1 MPKNLST
8 VGAAT
13 ELRFGK
19 NCREDQHDNSVVINA
34 SNDKIDATKAGGF
47 YLTPLE
53 ISTVFA
59 SDGTD
64 ATTNTF
70 VAYNQSTKQLFR
82 TQVPMSITGI
92 SEAGSGAEGDLNIT
106 GNLFVTGNV
115 TSIGTVANIH
125 VTNSQFK
132 DGLIEI
138 GTNNTDLTT
147 FDLGH
152 IYNRP
157 VGSSNVAVCY
167 DASDRELM
175 IAYTDSSAA
184 AVVGAASSHQVD
196 PKTNE
201 TMNVHVYGKLYTNSN
216 VGVANTAPVH
226 TLSVGD
232 KCFIEADGNHPN
244 VLDVRGNTT
253 IEGAIITNT
262 GGVTKK
268 TYSHKDTIA
277 LTTTAANAALTLTF
291 TSHPFYAKIVA
302 QLIDNDDNEVS
313 TMLIDLA
320 GGERGG
326 DGTPHNIALGP
337 ISIFGNASTNPWSS
351 TVTVTQTTVVLT
363 PSTDFTVAANSGAGS
378 YSIFIEYI
386 SPDTAGAITS
396 IERGASGP
404 ILFGY

>member
-8 VGAAT
+8 VGGAT

-19 NCREDQHDNSVVINA
+19 FCREDQHNNSVVINA

-53 ISTVFA
+53 LSTVFA

-82 TQVPMSITGI
+82 TEVPVSITGI
-92 SEAGSGAEGDLNIT
+92 SSAGAGAEGDLTVN
-106 GNLFVTGNV
+106 GNLYVTGNV

-138 GTNNTDLTT
+138 GTNNTDLAT

-157 VGSSNVAVCY
+157 PGSSNVAVCY
-167 DASDRELM
+167 DASATELI
-175 IAYTDSSAA
+175 IAYTDSSPVDNTNE
-184 AVVGAASSHQVD
+184 AV
-196 PKTNE
+196 PKSNE
-201 TMNVHVYGKLYTNSN
+201 TMNVHVYGKLFTESN
-216 VGVANTAPVH
+216 VGVANTTPDH
-226 TLSVGD
+226 TFSVGE
-232 KCFIEADGNHPN
+232 KCFIEADGNHDN
-244 VLDVRGNTT
+244 VLDVRGNAT

-268 TYSHKDTIA
+268 TYSDKNTIA
-277 LTTTAANAALTLTF
+277 SGISAAAAALTLTF
-291 TSHPFYAKIVA
+291 TNHPFYAKIVA

-313 TMLIDLA
+313 TMLIDVA

-326 DGTPHNIALGP
+326 DGTPQNIALGP

-351 TVTVTQTTVVLT
+351 TVAVTQNTVVLT
-363 PSTDFTVAANSGAGS
+363 PSTGFSAGEGS

-386 SPDTAGAITS
+386 SPETAGALTS
-396 IERGASGP
+396 INGVN
-404 ILFGY
+404 FGY

>member
-53 ISTVFA
+53 LSTDFA

-92 SEAGSGAEGDLNIT
+92 SQAGSGAEGDLNIT

-167 DASDRELM
+167 DADVRELM
-175 IAYTDSSAA
+175 IAYTDSSPMDNTNQ
-184 AVVGAASSHQVD
+184 AV
-196 PKTNE
+196 PKLSE
-201 TMNVHVYGKLYTNSN
+201 TMNVHVYGKLYTESN
-216 VGVANTAPVH
+216 VGVANTTPVH
-226 TLSVGD
+226 TLSVGE
-232 KCFIEADGNHPN
+232 KCFIDNGNHPN

-326 DGTPHNIALGP
+326 NGTPHNIALGP

-351 TVTVTQTTVVLT
+351 TVTVTETTVVLT
-363 PSTDFTVAANSGAGS
+363 PSTDFTVAANSGEGS

-386 SPDTAGAITS
+386 SPETAGAITS
-396 IERGASGP
+396 IERGTTTP
-404 ILFGY
+404 VNFGY

>member
-8 VGAAT
+8 VGGAT

-19 NCREDQHDNSVVINA
+19 NCREDQHNNSVVINA

-53 ISTVFA
+53 LSTEFA

-82 TQVPMSITGI
+82 TQVPISITGI
-92 SEAGSGAEGDLNIT
+92 SSAGSSAQGDLNVN
-106 GNLFVTGNV
+106 GNLYVTGNV
-115 TSIGTVANIH
+115 TSIGTIANIH

-138 GTNNTDLTT
+138 GTNNTDLAT

-167 DASDRELM
+167 DASATELI

-184 AVVGAASSHQVD
+184 AEVGAASSHQVN
-196 PKTNE
+196 PTNE
-201 TMNVHVYGKLYTNSN
+201 TMNVHVYGKLFTESN
-216 VGVANTAPVH
+216 VGVANTTPDH
-226 TLSVGD
+226 TFSVGE
-232 KCFIEADGNHPN
+232 KCFIEADGNHDN

-268 TYSHKDTIA
+268 TYSDKNTIA
-277 LTTTAANAALTLTF
+277 SGTTAAGAALTLTF
-291 TSHPFYAKIVA
+291 TRHPFYAKIVA
-302 QLIDNDDNEVS
+302 QLIDNNDNEVS
-313 TMLIDLA
+313 TMIIDLA

-326 DGTPHNIALGP
+326 DAAPLDLALGP
-337 ISIFGNASTNPWSS
+337 ISIFGNASSNPWSS
-351 TVTVTQTTVVLT
+351 TVAVTQTTMVLT
-363 PSTDFTVAANSGAGS
+363 PSADFSNGPGS
-378 YSIFIEYI
+378 YSIFVEYI
-386 SPDTAGAITS
+386 SPNSAGALTS
-396 IERGASGP
+396 INSVNFE
-404 ILFGY
+404 Y

>member
-82 TQVPMSITGI
+82 TQVPMSLTGI
-92 SEAGSGAEGDLNIT
+92 SSASSSAEGDLNVN
-106 GNLFVTGNV
+106 GNLFVSGNV

-138 GTNNTDLTT
+138 GTNNTDLAT

-167 DASDRELM
+167 DADAREL
-175 IAYTDSSAA
+175 IVAYTDSSPMDNTN
-184 AVVGAASSHQVD
+184 QVD
-196 PKTNE
+196 VPLSEKE
-201 TMNVHVYGKLYTNSN
+201 TMNVHVYGKLFTNSN
-216 VGVANTAPVH
+216 VGVANTAPIH
-226 TLSVGD
+226 SLSVGE
-232 KCFIEADGNHPN
+232 KCFIDNGNHPN

-277 LTTTAANAALTLTF
+277 SDLDAAAAALTLTF

-326 DGTPHNIALGP
+326 NGTPHNIARGP

-351 TVTVTQTTVVLT
+351 TVAVTQTTVVLT
-363 PSTDFTVAANSGAGS
+363 PSTDFTAAANSGAGS

-386 SPDTAGAITS
+386 SPETAGAITS
-396 IERGASGP
+396 INSTN
-404 ILFGY
+404 FGY

>member
-59 SDGTD
+59 GDGTD
-64 ATTNTF
+64 TTTNTF

-82 TQVPMSITGI
+82 TQVPMSLTGI
-92 SEAGSGAEGDLNIT
+92 SNAGSGAQGDLNVN
-106 GNLFVTGNV
+106 GNLYVTGNV

-167 DASDRELM
+167 DASHRELM

-201 TMNVHVYGKLYTNSN
+201 TMNVHVYGKLYTESN

-226 TLSVGD
+226 TLSVKD

-277 LTTTAANAALTLTF
+277 LDTTAANAALTLTF
-291 TSHPFYAKIVA
+291 TNHPFYAKIVA
-302 QLIDNDDNEVS
+302 QLIDNADNEVS

-320 GGERGG
+320 GGERDG

-351 TVTVTQTTVVLT
+351 TVAVTQTTVILT
-363 PSTDFTVAANSGAGS
+363 PSTNFTVAANSGEGS

-386 SPDTAGAITS
+386 SPETAGAITS
-396 IERGASGP
+396 IQRGTTTP
-404 ILFGY
+404 VNFGY

>member
-8 VGAAT
+8 IGGAT

-19 NCREDQHDNSVVINA
+19 FCREDQHDNSVVINA
-34 SNDKIDATKAGGF
+34 SNQKIDATKAGGF

-53 ISTVFA
+53 LSTVFA

-82 TQVPMSITGI
+82 TEVPVSITGI
-92 SEAGSGAEGDLNIT
+92 SSAGAGAEGDLTVN
-106 GNLFVTGNV
+106 GNLYVTGNV

-138 GTNNTDLTT
+138 GTNNTELAT

-157 VGSSNVAVCY
+157 GTNSNVAVCY
-167 DASDRELM
+167 DASATELI
-175 IAYTDSSAA
+175 IAYTDSSPFDDTN
-184 AVVGAASSHQVD
+184 QVN
-196 PKTNE
+196 PKSNE

-216 VGVANTAPVH
+216 VGVANTTPDH
-226 TLSVGD
+226 TFSVGE
-232 KCFIEADGNHPN
+232 KCFIEADENHPN
-244 VLDVRGNTT
+244 VLDVRGNAT

-268 TYSHKDTIA
+268 TYSKKDTIA
-277 LTTTAANAALTLTF
+277 SGISAAAAALTLTF
-291 TSHPFYAKIVA
+291 TNHPFYAKIVA
-302 QLIDNDDNEVS
+302 QLIDDTDNEVS
-313 TMLIDLA
+313 TMLIDVA

-326 DGTPHNIALGP
+326 DGAPQNIALGP
-337 ISIFGNASTNPWSS
+337 ISIFGNTSTNPWSS
-351 TVTVTQTTVVLT
+351 TVAVTQNTVVLT
-363 PSTDFTVAANSGAGS
+363 PSTGFSAGEGS

-386 SPDTAGAITS
+386 SPETAGALAS
-396 IERGASGP
+396 INGVN
-404 ILFGY
+404 FGY

>member
-59 SDGTD
+59 GDGTD

-82 TQVPMSITGI
+82 TQVPMSLTGI
-92 SEAGSGAEGDLNIT
+92 SSASSGAEGDLNVN
-106 GNLFVTGNV
+106 GNLYVTGNV

-138 GTNNTDLTT
+138 GTNNTNLAT

-167 DASDRELM
+167 DASDRELI
-175 IAYTDSSAA
+175 IAYTDSSPMDNTN
-184 AVVGAASSHQVD
+184 QVN

-201 TMNVHVYGKLYTNSN
+201 TMNVHVYGKLYTESN
-216 VGVANTAPVH
+216 VGVANTAPIH
-226 TLSVGD
+226 SLSVKD

-277 LTTTAANAALTLTF
+277 LNTTAASAALTLTF

-302 QLIDNDDNEVS
+302 QLIDNDDDEVS

-351 TVTVTQTTVVLT
+351 TVAVTQSTVVLT

-386 SPDTAGAITS
+386 SPEIAGAITS
-396 IERGASGP
+396 INSTN
-404 ILFGY
+404 FGY

>member
-53 ISTVFA
+53 LSTDFA

-92 SEAGSGAEGDLNIT
+92 SAAGSGAEGDLNVT
-106 GNLFVTGNV
+106 GNLYVTGNV

-138 GTNNTDLTT
+138 GTNNTDLAT

-167 DASDRELM
+167 DASATEL
-175 IAYTDSSAA
+175 IVAYTDSSPMDNTNQ
-184 AVVGAASSHQVD
+184 AV
-196 PKTNE
+196 PKLSE
-201 TMNVHVYGKLYTNSN
+201 TMNVHVYGKLFTNSN
-216 VGVANTAPVH
+216 VGVANTAPIH
-226 TLSVGD
+226 SLSVKD

-268 TYSHKDTIA
+268 TYSKKDTIA
-277 LTTTAANAALTLTF
+277 LDLSASDAALTLTF
-291 TSHPFYAKIVA
+291 TNHPFYAKIVA

-326 DGTPHNIALGP
+326 NTAPLPIAPGP

-351 TVTVTQTTVVLT
+351 TVVVGTNTVVLT
-363 PSTDFTVAANSGAGS
+363 PSTGFTAGAGS

-386 SPDTAGAITS
+386 SPNSAGALTS
-396 IERGASGP
+396 INTNT
-404 ILFGY
+404 FGY

>member
-64 ATTNTF
+64 TTTNTF

-92 SEAGSGAEGDLNIT
+92 SNAGSGAEGDLNVN
-106 GNLFVTGNV
+106 GNLYVTGNV

-138 GTNNTDLTT
+138 GTNNTDLAT

-167 DASDRELM
+167 DASATELI
-175 IAYTDSSAA
+175 IAYTDSSPMDNTN
-184 AVVGAASSHQVD
+184 QVN

-226 TLSVGD
+226 TLSVKD

-268 TYSHKDTIA
+268 TYSNTSTIA
-277 LTTTAANAALTLTF
+277 LNTTAANAALTLTF

-320 GGERGG
+320 GGERDG

-351 TVTVTQTTVVLT
+351 TVAVTQTTVVLT
-363 PSTDFTVAANSGAGS
+363 PSTDFTGAANSGEGS

-386 SPDTAGAITS
+386 SPETAGAITS
-396 IERGASGP
+396 INSTN
-404 ILFGY
+404 FGY

>member
-53 ISTVFA
+53 LSTDFA

-92 SEAGSGAEGDLNIT
+92 SAAGSGAEGDLNIT

-167 DASDRELM
+167 DADARELM
-175 IAYTDSSAA
+175 IAYTDSSPMDNTN
-184 AVVGAASSHQVD
+184 QVN

-201 TMNVHVYGKLYTNSN
+201 TMNVHVYGKLYTESN
-216 VGVANTAPVH
+216 VGVANTTPVH
-226 TLSVGD
+226 TLSVGE
-232 KCFIEADGNHPN
+232 KCFIDNGNHPN

-277 LTTTAANAALTLTF
+277 SDLDAAAAALTLTF

-302 QLIDNDDNEVS
+302 QLIDNDDDEVS

-351 TVTVTQTTVVLT
+351 TVTVTETTVVLT
-363 PSTDFTVAANSGAGS
+363 PSTDFTVAANSGEGS

-386 SPDTAGAITS
+386 SPETAGAITS

>member
-8 VGAAT
+8 VGGAT

-19 NCREDQHDNSVVINA
+19 NCREDQHNNSVVINA

-53 ISTVFA
+53 LSTNFA

-82 TQVPMSITGI
+82 TQVPISITGI
-92 SEAGSGAEGDLNIT
+92 SSAGAGAAGDLNVN
-106 GNLFVTGNV
+106 GNLYVTGNV

-138 GTNNTDLTT
+138 GTNNTDLAT

-152 IYNRP
+152 VYNRP
-157 VGSSNVAVCY
+157 VGSSNVALCY
-167 DASDRELM
+167 DASATELI
-175 IAYTDSSAA
+175 IAYTNSSAA
-184 AVVGAASSHQVD
+184 AEVGAASSHQVN
-196 PKTNE
+196 PTNE

-216 VGVANTAPVH
+216 VGVSNLTPEH
-226 TLSVGD
+226 TLSVGE
-232 KCFIEADGNHPN
+232 KCFIEADGNHDN

-268 TYSHKDTIA
+268 TYSDKNTIA
-277 LTTTAANAALTLTF
+277 SGTSAAGAALTLTF
-291 TSHPFYAKIVA
+291 TNHPFYAKIVA

-313 TMLIDLA
+313 TMLIDVA

-326 DGTPHNIALGP
+326 EVAPLPIALGP
-337 ISIFGNASTNPWSS
+337 ISIFGNTSTNPWSS
-351 TVTVTQTTVVLT
+351 TVAVTQNDVVLT
-363 PSTDFTVAANSGAGS
+363 PSTGFSAGQGS
-378 YSIFIEYI
+378 YSIFVEYI
-386 SPDTAGAITS
+386 SPETAGALTS
-396 IERGASGP
+396 ITRNSITTP
-404 ILFGY
+404 FGY

>member
-8 VGAAT
+8 VGGAT

-19 NCREDQHDNSVVINA
+19 FCREDQHDNSVVINA
-34 SNDKIDATKAGGF
+34 SNEKIDATKAGGF

-82 TQVPMSITGI
+82 TQVPLTLAGI
-92 SEAGSGAEGDLNIT
+92 SSAGSGAEGDLNVN
-106 GNLFVTGNV
+106 GNLYVTGNV

-138 GTNNTDLTT
+138 GTNNTDLAT

-157 VGSSNVAVCY
+157 VGSSNVALCY
-167 DASDRELM
+167 DASATELI

-184 AVVGAASSHQVD
+184 AEVGAASSHQVN
-196 PKTNE
+196 PKSNE
-201 TMNVHVYGKLYTNSN
+201 TMNVHVYGKLFTESN
-216 VGVANTAPVH
+216 VGVANTTPDH
-226 TLSVGD
+226 TFSVGE
-232 KCFIEADGNHPN
+232 KCFIEADGNHDN

-268 TYSHKDTIA
+268 TYSDKNTIA
-277 LTTTAANAALTLTF
+277 SGLSAANAALTLTF
-291 TSHPFYAKIVA
+291 TNHPFYAKIVA

-313 TMLIDLA
+313 TMLIDVA

-326 DGTPHNIALGP
+326 EVAPLPIAPGP
-337 ISIFGNASTNPWSS
+337 ISIFGNNSTNPWSS
-351 TVTVTQTTVVLT
+351 TVAVTQNDVVLT
-363 PSTDFTVAANSGAGS
+363 PSTGFSAGAGS

-386 SPDTAGAITS
+386 SPETAGALTS
-396 IERGASGP
+396 INSFN
-404 ILFGY
+404 FGY

>member
-8 VGAAT
+8 VGGAT

-19 NCREDQHDNSVVINA
+19 NCREDQHNNSVVINA

-53 ISTVFA
+53 LSTEFA

-82 TQVPMSITGI
+82 TQVPISITGI
-92 SEAGSGAEGDLNIT
+92 SSAGSGAQGDLNVN
-106 GNLFVTGNV
+106 GNLYVTGNV

-138 GTNNTDLTT
+138 GTNNTDLAT

-167 DASDRELM
+167 DASATELI

-184 AVVGAASSHQVD
+184 AEVGAASSHQVN
-196 PKTNE
+196 PTNE
-201 TMNVHVYGKLYTNSN
+201 TMNVHVYGKLFTESN
-216 VGVANTAPVH
+216 VGVANTTPDH
-226 TLSVGD
+226 TFSVGE
-232 KCFIEADGNHPN
+232 KCFIEAGGNHDN

-268 TYSHKDTIA
+268 TYSDKNTIA
-277 LTTTAANAALTLTF
+277 SGTTAAGAALTLTF
-291 TSHPFYAKIVA
+291 TRHPFYAKVVA
-302 QLIDNDDNEVS
+302 QLIDNSDNEVS
-313 TMLIDLA
+313 TMTIDVA

-326 DGTPHNIALGP
+326 DATPLDLALGP
-337 ISIFGNASTNPWSS
+337 ISIFGNTSTNPWSS
-351 TVTVTQTTVVLT
+351 TVSVTQTTMVLT
-363 PSTDFTVAANSGAGS
+363 PSADFSSGPGS
-378 YSIFIEYI
+378 YSIFVEYI
-386 SPDTAGAITS
+386 SPNSTGALTS
-396 IERGASGP
+396 INSVN
-404 ILFGY
+404 FGY

>member
-53 ISTVFA
+53 LSTDFA

-82 TQVPMSITGI
+82 TQVPMSIAGI
-92 SEAGSGAEGDLNIT
+92 SAAGSGAEGDLNVN
-106 GNLFVTGNV
+106 GNLYVTGNI

-138 GTNNTDLTT
+138 GTNNIDLTT

-167 DASDRELM
+167 DASATEL
-175 IAYTDSSAA
+175 IVAYTDSSPMDNTNQ
-184 AVVGAASSHQVD
+184 VV
-196 PKTNE
+196 PKLSE
-201 TMNVHVYGKLYTNSN
+201 TMNVHVYGKLFTNSN
-216 VGVANTAPVH
+216 VGVANTAPIH
-226 TLSVGD
+226 SLSVKD

-268 TYSHKDTIA
+268 TYSDKNTIA
-277 LTTTAANAALTLTF
+277 SGLSASGAALTLTF
-291 TSHPFYAKIVA
+291 TNHPFYAKIVA

-326 DGTPHNIALGP
+326 NTAPLPIAPGP

-351 TVTVTQTTVVLT
+351 TVVVGTNTVVLT
-363 PSTDFTVAANSGAGS
+363 PSTGFTAGAGS

-386 SPDTAGAITS
+386 SPNSAGALTS
-396 IERGASGP
+396 INSTN
-404 ILFGY
+404 FGY

>member
-8 VGAAT
+8 VGGAT

-19 NCREDQHDNSVVINA
+19 NCREDQHNNSVVINA

-53 ISTVFA
+53 LSTEFA

-82 TQVPMSITGI
+82 TQVPISITGI
-92 SEAGSGAEGDLNIT
+92 SNAGSGAEGDLNVN
-106 GNLFVTGNV
+106 GNLYVTGNV

-138 GTNNTDLTT
+138 GTNNTDLAT

-167 DASDRELM
+167 DASATELI

-184 AVVGAASSHQVD
+184 AEVGAASSHQVN
-196 PKTNE
+196 PTNE
-201 TMNVHVYGKLYTNSN
+201 TMNVHVYGKLFTESN
-216 VGVANTAPVH
+216 VGVSNTTPDH
-226 TLSVGD
+226 TFSVGE
-232 KCFIEADGNHPN
+232 KCFIEADGNHDN

-268 TYSHKDTIA
+268 TYSDKNTIA
-277 LTTTAANAALTLTF
+277 SGTSAAGAALTLTF
-291 TSHPFYAKIVA
+291 TNHPFYAKIVA

-313 TMLIDLA
+313 TMLIDVA

-326 DGTPHNIALGP
+326 DVAPLPIALGP
-337 ISIFGNASTNPWSS
+337 ISIFGNTSTNPWSS
-351 TVTVTQTTVVLT
+351 TVAVTQNTVVLT
-363 PSTDFTVAANSGAGS
+363 PSTGFSAGEGS

-386 SPDTAGAITS
+386 SPETAGALTS
-396 IERGASGP
+396 INSVN
-404 ILFGY
+404 FGY

>member
-8 VGAAT
+8 VGGAT

-19 NCREDQHDNSVVINA
+19 NCREDQHNNSVVINA

-53 ISTVFA
+53 LSTNFA

-82 TQVPMSITGI
+82 TQVPISITGI
-92 SEAGSGAEGDLNIT
+92 SSAGSGAEGDLNVN
-106 GNLFVTGNV
+106 GNLYVTGNV

-138 GTNNTDLTT
+138 GTNNTDLAT

-167 DASDRELM
+167 DASATELI

-184 AVVGAASSHQVD
+184 AEVGAASSHQVN
-196 PKTNE
+196 PTNE
-201 TMNVHVYGKLYTNSN
+201 TMNVHVYGKLFTESN
-216 VGVANTAPVH
+216 VGVANTTPDH
-226 TLSVGD
+226 TFSVGE
-232 KCFIEADGNHPN
+232 KCFIEADGNHDN

-268 TYSHKDTIA
+268 TYSDKNTIA
-277 LTTTAANAALTLTF
+277 SGTTAAGAALTFTF
-291 TSHPFYAKIVA
+291 TNHPFYAKIVA
-302 QLIDNDDNEVS
+302 QLIDNNDNEVS
-313 TMLIDLA
+313 TMLIDVA

-326 DGTPHNIALGP
+326 DATPLDLALGP
-337 ISIFGNASTNPWSS
+337 ISIFGTSQSSNPWSS
-351 TVTVTQTTVVLT
+351 TVTTGTNTVVLT
-363 PSTDFTVAANSGAGS
+363 PSANFSSGPGS
-378 YSIFIEYI
+378 YSIFVEYI
-386 SPDTAGAITS
+386 SPNSAGALTS
-396 IERGASGP
+396 INSVN
-404 ILFGY
+404 FGY

>member
-8 VGAAT
+8 VGGAT

-19 NCREDQHDNSVVINA
+19 NCREDQADNSVVINA
-34 SNDKIDATKAGGF
+34 SNDKIDATKASGF

-53 ISTVFA
+53 LSTDFA
-59 SDGTD
+59 SDGAD

-82 TQVPMSITGI
+82 TQVPMSLTGI
-92 SEAGSGAEGDLNIT
+92 SSASSSAEGDLNIT
-106 GNLFVTGNV
+106 GNLFVSGNV

-138 GTNNTDLTT
+138 GTNNTDLAT

-175 IAYTDSSAA
+175 IAYTDSSPMDNTN
-184 AVVGAASSHQVD
+184 QVN

-201 TMNVHVYGKLYTNSN
+201 TMNVHVYGKLFTNSN
-216 VGVANTAPVH
+216 VGVANTAPIH
-226 TLSVGD
+226 SLSVGE
-232 KCFIEADGNHPN
+232 KCFIDNGNHPN

-277 LTTTAANAALTLTF
+277 LDLTASDAALTLTF
-291 TSHPFYAKIVA
+291 TKHPFYAKIVA
-302 QLIDNDDNEVS
+302 QLIDNADNEVS

-326 DGTPHNIALGP
+326 NGTPHNIARGP

-351 TVTVTQTTVVLT
+351 TVAVTQTTVVLT
-363 PSTDFTVAANSGAGS
+363 PSTDFTAAANSGAGS

-386 SPDTAGAITS
+386 SPETAGALTS
-396 IERGASGP
+396 IHRGATTP
-404 ILFGY
+404 VDFGY

>member
-53 ISTVFA
+53 LSTDFA

-82 TQVPMSITGI
+82 TQVPMSLTGI
-92 SEAGSGAEGDLNIT
+92 SSAGSGAEGDLNVN
-106 GNLFVTGNV
+106 GNLYVTGNV

-167 DASDRELM
+167 DADVRELM
-175 IAYTDSSAA
+175 IAYTDSSPMDNTNQA
-184 AVVGAASSHQVD
+184 D

-201 TMNVHVYGKLYTNSN
+201 TMNVHVYGKLYTESN
-216 VGVANTAPVH
+216 VGVANTAPIH
-226 TLSVGD
+226 SLSVGE

-277 LTTTAANAALTLTF
+277 SGLDAADAALTLTF

-351 TVTVTQTTVVLT
+351 TVAVTQTTVVLT

-386 SPDTAGAITS
+386 SPETAGAITS
-396 IERGASGP
+396 INSTN
-404 ILFGY
+404 FGY

>member
-8 VGAAT
+8 VGGAT

-19 NCREDQHDNSVVINA
+19 NCREDQHNNSVVINA

-53 ISTVFA
+53 LSTEFA

-82 TQVPMSITGI
+82 TQVPISITGI
-92 SEAGSGAEGDLNIT
+92 SSAGSGAEGDLNVN
-106 GNLFVTGNV
+106 GNLYVTGNV

-138 GTNNTDLTT
+138 GTNNTDLAT

-157 VGSSNVAVCY
+157 VGSSNVALCY
-167 DASDRELM
+167 DASATELI

-184 AVVGAASSHQVD
+184 AEVGAASSHQVN
-196 PKTNE
+196 PTNE
-201 TMNVHVYGKLYTNSN
+201 TMNVHVYGKLFTESN
-216 VGVANTAPVH
+216 VGVANTTPEH
-226 TLSVGD
+226 TLSVGE
-232 KCFIEADGNHPN
+232 KCFIEADGNHDN

-268 TYSHKDTIA
+268 TYSDKNTIA
-277 LTTTAANAALTLTF
+277 SGTTATGAALTLTF
-291 TSHPFYAKIVA
+291 TRHPFYAKIVA
-302 QLIDNDDNEVS
+302 QIIDNSDNEVS
-313 TMLIDLA
+313 TMTIDVA

-326 DGTPHNIALGP
+326 DATPLDLALGP
-337 ISIFGNASTNPWSS
+337 ISIFGNTSTNPWSS
-351 TVTVTQTTVVLT
+351 TVSVTQTTMVLT
-363 PSTDFTVAANSGAGS
+363 PSAGFSSGPGS
-378 YSIFIEYI
+378 YSIFVEYI
-386 SPDTAGAITS
+386 SPNSAGALTS
-396 IERGASGP
+396 INSVN
-404 ILFGY
+404 FGY

>member
-53 ISTVFA
+53 LSTDFA

-92 SEAGSGAEGDLNIT
+92 SNAGSGAQGDLNVT
-106 GNLFVTGNV
+106 GNLYVTGNI

-167 DASDRELM
+167 DADVRELM
-175 IAYTDSSAA
+175 IAYTDSSPMDNTNQ
-184 AVVGAASSHQVD
+184 AV
-196 PKTNE
+196 PKLSE
-201 TMNVHVYGKLYTNSN
+201 TMNVHVYGKLFTNSN
-216 VGVANTAPVH
+216 VGVANTTPIH
-226 TLSVGD
+226 SLSVKD

-268 TYSHKDTIA
+268 TYSDKNTIA
-277 LTTTAANAALTLTF
+277 SDTTASGAALTLTF
-291 TSHPFYAKIVA
+291 TNHPFYAKIVA

-326 DGTPHNIALGP
+326 NTAPLPIAPGP

-351 TVTVTQTTVVLT
+351 TVVVGTNTVVLT
-363 PSTDFTVAANSGAGS
+363 PSTGFTAGAGS

-386 SPDTAGAITS
+386 SPNSAGALTS
-396 IERGASGP
+396 INTNT
-404 ILFGY
+404 FGY

>member
-53 ISTVFA
+53 LSTNFA
-59 SDGTD
+59 EDGTD

-82 TQVPMSITGI
+82 TQVPMTITGI
-92 SEAGSGAEGDLNIT
+92 SNAGSGAQGDLNVN
-106 GNLFVTGNV
+106 GNLHVTGNV
-115 TSIGTVANIH
+115 TSVGTVANIH

-138 GTNNTDLTT
+138 GTNNTDLAT

-167 DASDRELM
+167 DASEAELI
-175 IAYTDSSAA
+175 IAYTDSSPMDNTN
-184 AVVGAASSHQVD
+184 QVD
-196 PKTNE
+196 VPLSEKE
-201 TMNVHVYGKLYTNSN
+201 TMNVHVYGKLFTNSN
-216 VGVANTAPVH
+216 VGVANTAPIH
-226 TLSVGD
+226 TLSVKD
-232 KCFIEADGNHPN
+232 KCFIEAGGNHPN

-268 TYSHKDTIA
+268 TYSDKNTIA
-277 LTTTAANAALTLTF
+277 SGTTASGAALTLTF
-291 TSHPFYAKIVA
+291 TNHPFYAKIVA
-302 QLIDNDDNEVS
+302 QLIDNLDNEVS

-326 DGTPHNIALGP
+326 DGTPHDIALGP

-351 TVTVTQTTVVLT
+351 TVAVTQTTVVLT
-363 PSTDFTVAANSGAGS
+363 PSTDFTVAANSGEGS

-396 IERGASGP
+396 INSTN
-404 ILFGY
+404 FGY

>member
-53 ISTVFA
+53 LSTDFA

-82 TQVPMSITGI
+82 TQVPMTITGI
-92 SEAGSGAEGDLNIT
+92 SNAGSGAQGDLNVN
-106 GNLFVTGNV
+106 GNLYVTGNV

-167 DASDRELM
+167 DASAAELI
-175 IAYTDSSAA
+175 IAYTDSSPMDNTNQ
-184 AVVGAASSHQVD
+184 VGVPLSE
-196 PKTNE
+196 KE
-201 TMNVHVYGKLYTNSN
+201 TMNVHVYGKLFTNSN
-216 VGVANTAPVH
+216 VGVANTAPIH
-226 TLSVGD
+226 SLSVKD
-232 KCFIEADGNHPN
+232 KCFIEAGGNHPN

-268 TYSHKDTIA
+268 TYSDKNTIA
-277 LTTTAANAALTLTF
+277 SGTTASGAALTLTF
-291 TSHPFYAKIVA
+291 TNHPFYAKIVA
-302 QLIDNDDNEVS
+302 QLIDNADNEVS

-326 DGTPHNIALGP
+326 DGTPHDIALGP

-351 TVTVTQTTVVLT
+351 TVAVTQTTVVLT
-363 PSTDFTVAANSGAGS
+363 PSTDFTAGAGS

-396 IERGASGP
+396 INSTN
-404 ILFGY
+404 FGY

>member
-19 NCREDQHDNSVVINA
+19 NCREDQHNNSVVINA

-47 YLTPLE
+47 YVTPLE

-59 SDGTD
+59 GDGTD

-92 SEAGSGAEGDLNIT
+92 SNAGSGAQGDLNVN
-106 GNLFVTGNV
+106 GNLHVTGNV
-115 TSIGTVANIH
+115 TSVGTVANIH

-138 GTNNTDLTT
+138 GTNNTDLAT

-167 DASDRELM
+167 DASEAELI
-175 IAYTDSSAA
+175 IAYTDSSPMDNTN
-184 AVVGAASSHQVD
+184 QVD
-196 PKTNE
+196 VPLSEKE
-201 TMNVHVYGKLYTNSN
+201 TMNVHVYGKLYTESN
-216 VGVANTAPVH
+216 VGVANTTPVH
-226 TLSVGD
+226 TLSVGE
-232 KCFIEADGNHPN
+232 KCFIDNGNHPN

-268 TYSHKDTIA
+268 TYSDKNTIA
-277 LTTTAANAALTLTF
+277 SGTTASGAALTLTF
-291 TSHPFYAKIVA
+291 TNHPFYAKIVA
-302 QLIDNDDNEVS
+302 QLIDNADNEVS

-326 DGTPHNIALGP
+326 DGTPHDIALGP

-351 TVTVTQTTVVLT
+351 TVAVTQTTVVLT
-363 PSTDFTVAANSGAGS
+363 PSTDFTNAANSGEGS

-396 IERGASGP
+396 INSTN
-404 ILFGY
+404 FGY

>member
-8 VGAAT
+8 VGGAT

-19 NCREDQHDNSVVINA
+19 NCREDQADNSVVINA
-34 SNDKIDATKAGGF
+34 SNDKIDATKASGF

-59 SDGTD
+59 GDGTNT
-64 ATTNTF
+64 TTNTF

-82 TQVPMSITGI
+82 TQVPMSLAGI
-92 SEAGSGAEGDLNIT
+92 SNASSGAEGDLNVN
-106 GNLFVTGNV
+106 GNLFVSGNV

-138 GTNNTDLTT
+138 GTNNTDLAT

-167 DASDRELM
+167 DASAAELI
-175 IAYTDSSAA
+175 IAYTDSSPMDNTN
-184 AVVGAASSHQVD
+184 QVN
-196 PKTNE
+196 PKSNE
-201 TMNVHVYGKLYTNSN
+201 TMNVHVYGKLYTQSN
-216 VGVANTAPVH
+216 VGVANTNPLH
-226 TLSVGD
+226 TLSVKD
-232 KCFIEADGNHPN
+232 KCFIEADGPPETS

-268 TYSHKDTIA
+268 TYSDKNTIA
-277 LTTTAANAALTLTF
+277 LDTTASGAALTLTF
-291 TSHPFYAKIVA
+291 TNHPFYAKIVA
-302 QLIDNDDNEVS
+302 QLIDNADNEVS

-326 DGTPHNIALGP
+326 DGTPHDIALGP

-351 TVTVTQTTVVLT
+351 TVAVTQTTVVLT
-363 PSTDFTVAANSGAGS
+363 PSTDFTVAANSGEGS

-396 IERGASGP
+396 INSTN
-404 ILFGY
+404 FGY

>member
-8 VGAAT
+8 VGGAT

-167 DASDRELM
+167 DADARELM
-175 IAYTDSSAA
+175 IAYTDSSPMDNTNQ
-184 AVVGAASSHQVD
+184 AV
-196 PKTNE
+196 PKLSE
-201 TMNVHVYGKLYTNSN
+201 TMNVHVYGKLFTNSN

-226 TLSVGD
+226 TLSVA
-232 KCFIEADGNHPN
+232 KSVSSRQTE
-244 VLDVRGNTT
+244 
-253 IEGAIITNT
+253 IIPMYLMFVVIRRLKVPSSRTRVASLKRHT
-262 GGVTKK
+262 V
-268 TYSHKDTIA
+268 I
-277 LTTTAANAALTLTF
+277 
-291 TSHPFYAKIVA
+291 KIRSRV
-302 QLIDNDDNEVS
+302 VS
-313 TMLIDLA
+313 TPRMQRSHLRLRA
-320 GGERGG
+320 TR
-326 DGTPHNIALGP
+326 
-337 ISIFGNASTNPWSS
+337 F
-351 TVTVTQTTVVLT
+351 TQRL
-363 PSTDFTVAANSGAGS
+363 
-378 YSIFIEYI
+378 
-386 SPDTAGAITS
+386 
-396 IERGASGP
+396 
-404 ILFGY
+404 

>member
-53 ISTVFA
+53 LSTDFA

-92 SEAGSGAEGDLNIT
+92 SAAGSGAEGDLNVT
-106 GNLFVTGNV
+106 GNLYVTGNI

-138 GTNNTDLTT
+138 GTNNIDLTT

-167 DASDRELM
+167 DASATEL
-175 IAYTDSSAA
+175 IVAYTDSSPMDNTNQ
-184 AVVGAASSHQVD
+184 AV
-196 PKTNE
+196 PKLSE
-201 TMNVHVYGKLYTNSN
+201 TMNVHVYGKLFTNSN
-216 VGVANTAPVH
+216 VGVANTAPIH
-226 TLSVGD
+226 SLSVKD

-268 TYSHKDTIA
+268 TYSKKDTIA
-277 LTTTAANAALTLTF
+277 LDLSASDAALTLTF
-291 TSHPFYAKIVA
+291 TNHPFYAKIVA

-326 DGTPHNIALGP
+326 NTAPLPIAPGP

-351 TVTVTQTTVVLT
+351 TVVVGTNTVVLT
-363 PSTDFTVAANSGAGS
+363 PSTGFTAGAGS

-386 SPDTAGAITS
+386 SPNSAGALTS
-396 IERGASGP
+396 INTNT
-404 ILFGY
+404 FGY

>member
-8 VGAAT
+8 VGGAT

-19 NCREDQHDNSVVINA
+19 FCREDQHDNSVVINA
-34 SNDKIDATKAGGF
+34 SNEKIDATKAGGF

-53 ISTVFA
+53 LSTNFA

-82 TQVPMSITGI
+82 TQVPISITGI
-92 SEAGSGAEGDLNIT
+92 SSAGSGAEGDLNVN
-106 GNLFVTGNV
+106 GNLYVTGNI

-125 VTNSQFK
+125 VTNTQFK
-132 DGLIEI
+132 DGLIEV
-138 GTNNTDLTT
+138 GTNNTDLAT

-157 VGSSNVAVCY
+157 GTNSNVAVCY
-167 DASDRELM
+167 DASATELI

-184 AVVGAASSHQVD
+184 AVVGAASSHQVN
-196 PKTNE
+196 PKSNE
-201 TMNVHVYGKLYTNSN
+201 TMNVHVYGKLYTQSN
-216 VGVANTAPVH
+216 VGVANTNPLH
-226 TLSVGD
+226 TLSVKD
-232 KCFIEADGNHPN
+232 KCFIEADGNHDN

-268 TYSHKDTIA
+268 TYSKKDTIA
-277 LTTTAANAALTLTF
+277 LNTTAANAALTLTF
-291 TSHPFYAKIVA
+291 TRHPFYAKIVA
-302 QLIDNDDNEVS
+302 QLIDNNDNEVS
-313 TMLIDLA
+313 TMLIDVA

-326 DGTPHNIALGP
+326 NDPPHDIAPGP

-351 TVTVTQTTVVLT
+351 TVAVTQTTVVLT
-363 PSTDFTVAANSGAGS
+363 PSTDFTAAANSGAGS

-386 SPDTAGAITS
+386 SPETAGALTS
-396 IERGASGP
+396 INSVN
-404 ILFGY
+404 FGY

>member
-82 TQVPMSITGI
+82 TQVPMSLTGI
-92 SEAGSGAEGDLNIT
+92 SSASSGAEGDLNVN
-106 GNLFVTGNV
+106 GNLYVTGNV

-167 DASDRELM
+167 DADATELM
-175 IAYTDSSAA
+175 IAYTDSSPMDNTN
-184 AVVGAASSHQVD
+184 QVD
-196 PKTNE
+196 PKLSE
-201 TMNVHVYGKLYTNSN
+201 TMNVHVYGKLYTESN
-216 VGVANTAPVH
+216 VGVANTTPVH
-226 TLSVGD
+226 TLSVGE
-232 KCFIEADGNHPN
+232 KCFIDNGNHPN

-277 LTTTAANAALTLTF
+277 SDLDAAAAALTLTF

-351 TVTVTQTTVVLT
+351 TVAVTQTTVVLT
-363 PSTDFTVAANSGAGS
+363 PSTNFTVAENSGEGS

-386 SPDTAGAITS
+386 SPETAGAITS
-396 IERGASGP
+396 INSTN
-404 ILFGY
+404 FGY

>member
-59 SDGTD
+59 GDGTD

-82 TQVPMSITGI
+82 TQVPVSITGI
-92 SEAGSGAEGDLNIT
+92 SAAGSGAQGDLNVT
-106 GNLFVTGNV
+106 GNLYVTGNI

-138 GTNNTDLTT
+138 GTNNTDLAT

-167 DASDRELM
+167 DADTTELM
-175 IAYTDSSAA
+175 IAYTDSSPMDNTNQ
-184 AVVGAASSHQVD
+184 VV
-196 PKTNE
+196 PKPSE
-201 TMNVHVYGKLYTNSN
+201 TMNVHVYGKLFTNSN
-216 VGVANTAPVH
+216 VGVANTAPIH
-226 TLSVGD
+226 SLSVKD

-268 TYSHKDTIA
+268 TYSDKNTIA
-277 LTTTAANAALTLTF
+277 SGLSASGAALTLTF
-291 TSHPFYAKIVA
+291 TNHPFYAKIVA

-326 DGTPHNIALGP
+326 NTAPLPIAPGP

-351 TVTVTQTTVVLT
+351 TVVVGTNTVVLT
-363 PSTDFTVAANSGAGS
+363 PSTGFTAGAGS

-386 SPDTAGAITS
+386 SPNSTGALTS
-396 IERGASGP
+396 INTNT
-404 ILFGY
+404 FGY

>member
-8 VGAAT
+8 VGGAT

-19 NCREDQHDNSVVINA
+19 NCREDQHNNSVVINA

-53 ISTVFA
+53 LSTEFA

-82 TQVPMSITGI
+82 TQVPISITGI
-92 SEAGSGAEGDLNIT
+92 SSAGSGAQGDLNVN
-106 GNLFVTGNV
+106 GNLYVTGNV

-138 GTNNTDLTT
+138 GTNNTDLAT

-167 DASDRELM
+167 DASATELI

-184 AVVGAASSHQVD
+184 AEVGAASSHQVN
-196 PKTNE
+196 PTNE
-201 TMNVHVYGKLYTNSN
+201 TMNVHVYGKLFTESN
-216 VGVANTAPVH
+216 IGVANTTPDH
-226 TLSVGD
+226 TFSVGE
-232 KCFIEADGNHPN
+232 KCFIEADGNHDN

-268 TYSHKDTIA
+268 TYSDKNTIA
-277 LTTTAANAALTLTF
+277 SGTTAAGAALTLTF
-291 TSHPFYAKIVA
+291 TRHPFYAKVVA
-302 QLIDNDDNEVS
+302 QLIDNSDNEVS
-313 TMLIDLA
+313 TMTIDVA

-326 DGTPHNIALGP
+326 DATPLDLALGP
-337 ISIFGNASTNPWSS
+337 ISIFGNTSTNPWSS
-351 TVTVTQTTVVLT
+351 TVAVTQTTMVLT
-363 PSTDFTVAANSGAGS
+363 PSANFSSGPGS
-378 YSIFIEYI
+378 YSIFVEYI
-386 SPDTAGAITS
+386 SPNSAGALTS
-396 IERGASGP
+396 INSVN
-404 ILFGY
+404 FGY

>member
-53 ISTVFA
+53 LSTDFA
-59 SDGTD
+59 EDGTD

-106 GNLFVTGNV
+106 GNLHVTGNV
-115 TSIGTVANIH
+115 TAVGTYANIH

-138 GTNNTDLTT
+138 GTNNTDLLT

-167 DASDRELM
+167 DASTTELI

-184 AVVGAASSHQVD
+184 AVVGAAASNQVD
-196 PKTNE
+196 PKDSE
-201 TMNVHVYGKLYTNSN
+201 TMNVHVYGKLFTESN
-216 VGVANTAPVH
+216 VGVANTAPIH
-226 TLSVGD
+226 SLSVKD

-268 TYSHKDTIA
+268 TYSKKDTIA
-277 LTTTAANAALTLTF
+277 LDQTASDAALTLTF
-291 TSHPFYAKIVA
+291 TKHPFYAKIVA
-302 QLIDNDDNEVS
+302 QLIDNADNEVS
-313 TMLIDLA
+313 TMIVDLA

-326 DGTPHNIALGP
+326 DGTPHDIALGP

-351 TVTVTQTTVVLT
+351 TVGVTQTTMVLT
-363 PSTDFTVAANSGAGS
+363 PSTDFTTAVNSGAGS
-378 YSIFIEYI
+378 YSIFIEYV

-396 IERGASGP
+396 IETGTTGP
-404 ILFGY
+404 VLFGY

>member
-92 SEAGSGAEGDLNIT
+92 SNAGSGAQGDLNVN
-106 GNLFVTGNV
+106 GNLYVTGNV

-167 DASDRELM
+167 DADATELM
-175 IAYTDSSAA
+175 IAYTDSSPMDNTN
-184 AVVGAASSHQVD
+184 QVD
-196 PKTNE
+196 PKLSE
-201 TMNVHVYGKLYTNSN
+201 TMNVHVYGKLYTESN
-216 VGVANTAPVH
+216 VGVANTTPVH
-226 TLSVGD
+226 TLSVGE
-232 KCFIEADGNHPN
+232 KCFIDNGNHPN

-277 LTTTAANAALTLTF
+277 LTTTAADAALTLTF

-326 DGTPHNIALGP
+326 NDTPHNIALGP

-363 PSTDFTVAANSGAGS
+363 PSTNFTVDANSGAGS

-386 SPDTAGAITS
+386 SPETAGAITS
-396 IERGASGP
+396 INSTN
-404 ILFGY
+404 FGY

>member
-8 VGAAT
+8 VGGAT

-19 NCREDQHDNSVVINA
+19 FCREDQHDNSVVINA
-34 SNDKIDATKAGGF
+34 SNEKIDATKAGGF

-53 ISTVFA
+53 LSTNFA

-82 TQVPMSITGI
+82 TQVPISITGI
-92 SEAGSGAEGDLNIT
+92 SSAGSGAEGDLNVN
-106 GNLFVTGNV
+106 GNLYVTGNI

-125 VTNSQFK
+125 VTNTQFK
-132 DGLIEI
+132 DGLIEV
-138 GTNNTDLTT
+138 GTNNTDLAT

-157 VGSSNVAVCY
+157 GTNSNVAVCY
-167 DASDRELM
+167 DASATELI

-196 PKTNE
+196 PKSNE

-216 VGVANTAPVH
+216 VGVSNLTPEH
-226 TLSVGD
+226 TLSVGE
-232 KCFIEADGNHPN
+232 KCFIEADGNHDN

-268 TYSHKDTIA
+268 TYSDKNTIA
-277 LTTTAANAALTLTF
+277 SGLSAAGAALTLTF
-291 TSHPFYAKIVA
+291 TRHPFYAKIVA
-302 QLIDNDDNEVS
+302 QLIDNNDNEVS
-313 TMLIDLA
+313 TMLIDVA

-326 DGTPHNIALGP
+326 DANPLDLALGP
-337 ISIFGNASTNPWSS
+337 ISIFGTSQSSNPWSS
-351 TVTVTQTTVVLT
+351 TVSVTPTTMVLT
-363 PSTDFTVAANSGAGS
+363 PSAGFNTGAGS
-378 YSIFIEYI
+378 YSIFVEYI
-386 SPDTAGAITS
+386 SPNPAGALTS
-396 IERGASGP
+396 INSVN
-404 ILFGY
+404 FGY